1 MSGTSTQIAAS
12 GASLSIAGGRR
23 QSLTLV
29 ARSFANMQPREP
41 ERDRQQDIMII
52 KHVAYACVLAVL
64 CLCGGLARAD
74 KLRILTW
81 ADYVP
86 ADLVA
91 AFKKETGTDVE
102 ITLSNN
108 EEIISKLRAT
118 GGAGFDL
125 AQPSQDRIAAVQSE
139 FGIYKPFDL
148 SKVKIE
154 QFQAA
159 FLDIVRKNTT
169 VDGKLYGLPYLWG
182 TDGLVVNAKRAK
194 VADYGDLCRADLK
207 GKTAIRLRRPTLMA
221 FAFASGKDPFA
232 LYGDPKAYTALMD
245 QVGATLI
252 ACKSNF
258 KFFYDNKDQLLNGI
272 RSGEVVAAMMWDTGG
287 WTLNRENPDIQFV
300 VPRSGALGWLDTF
313 ALPARG
319 RNDAAAYAWINFT
332 MRPENAARVIKS
344 VGSFSAANGT
354 EALIDPKLKQQFAAS
369 FPDSALKAIHWYP
382 SIPAGLEQIEGLVLD
397 RIKAAE

>member
-125 AQPSQDRIAAVQSE
+125 AQPSQDRIAAVQAE